1 MLLLMM
7 LSKEKL
13 MADDGA
19 KVLLP
24 LLLQSALSGTQ
35 MDTSDLL
42 SGLLTGKPG
51 AGAARQPA
59 DMNTLLMQ
67 LLYRQVTG
75 KPWPGAMRPGELG
88 MSETMPTTPG
98 KSAMSRPS
106 VQLSVAG
113 LGLSSIL
120 QALGIVGTPFGMG
133 QYPTDIGTLAT
144 LVPITT
150 GALGATGG
158 FGALANLG
166 LSLLSGFRRQPA

>member
-13 MADDGA
+13 MADDAA

-24 LLLQSALSGTQ
+24 LLLSALSGTQ
-35 MDTSDLL
+35 IDTSDLL

-75 KPWPGAMRPGELG
+75 KPWPGAMRPGEFG

-144 LVPITT
+144 LVPIAT